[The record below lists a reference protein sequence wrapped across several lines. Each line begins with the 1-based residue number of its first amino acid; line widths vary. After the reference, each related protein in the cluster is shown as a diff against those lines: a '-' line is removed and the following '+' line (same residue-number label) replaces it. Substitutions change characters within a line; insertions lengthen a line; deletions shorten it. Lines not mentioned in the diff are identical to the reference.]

1 MVDIVG
7 ILYIVVNRREIMS
20 MIEVLNRLIFKY
32 DVLFRIVI
40 SGSMGEGFCFEEFDM
55 DVMEYLDGF

>member
-7 ILYIVVNRREIMS
+7 ILQVVVNRREIMN
-20 MIEVLNRLIFKY
+20 MKEVLNRLI
-32 DVLFRIVI
+32 RIVI

-55 DVMEYLDGF
+55 DVMEYIDDF